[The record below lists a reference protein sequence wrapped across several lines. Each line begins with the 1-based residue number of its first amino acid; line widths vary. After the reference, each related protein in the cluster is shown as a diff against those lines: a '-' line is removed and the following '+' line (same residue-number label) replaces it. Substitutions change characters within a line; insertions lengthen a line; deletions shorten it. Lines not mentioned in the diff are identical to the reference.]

1 MKGIETMLAELVEA
15 EKTQERTIPMLPL
28 FDLFEKVDY
37 RYFLSVSRDYI
48 YFDDVSYLVS

>member
-1 MKGIETMLAELVEA
+1 MLAELVEA

-48 YFDDVSYLVS
+48 YFDDVNYLVS